1 MKKRVVKS
9 KMIRSD
15 YLQVDCDACGGDT
28 GLSSITDFNG
38 RGNAVH
44 IGDELSCDDCGQV
57 YHWGNNVGVK
67 ITLTRGY

>member
-15 YLQVDCDACGGDT
+15 TLQVDCDACGG
-28 GLSSITDFNG
+28 GLSSLNQPKNDNG
-38 RGNAVH
+38 VH
-44 IGDELSCDDCGQV
+44 IGDEMQCEYCGQV

-67 ITLTRGY
+67 IILTRGY

>member
-15 YLQVDCDACGGDT
+15 TLQVDCDACGGCLSSLKQATGYDT
-28 GLSSITDFNG
+28 G
-38 RGNAVH
+38 VH
-44 IGDELSCDDCGQV
+44 IGDEMQCEYCGQV

-67 ITLTRGY
+67 IILTRGY

>member
-15 YLQVDCDACGGDT
+15 TLQVDCDACGGV
-28 GLSSITDFNG
+28 GLSSLSQPKNDNG
-38 RGNAVH
+38 VH
-44 IGDELSCDDCGQV
+44 IGDEMQCEYCGQV

-67 ITLTRGY
+67 IILTRGY

>member
-15 YLQVDCDACGGDT
+15 TLQVDCDACGEG
-28 GLSSITDFNG
+28 GLNSLNHSNCINNG
-38 RGNAVH
+38 VH
-44 IGDELSCDDCGQV
+44 IGEEMSCDYCGQV

-67 ITLTRGY
+67 IILTRGY